1 MQKNKGRFNNFIEL
15 IKGKKTVNNFKK
27 YDKSIT
33 LKDYW
38 ITFGLC
44 LVISFAYAYFIYKN
58 IIFSSIFSLGI
69 TVIFVNYIMLLRK
82 KKLYNTHIR
91 KQINLYM
98 SLVSQMVSAKQT
110 ILNALITIAP
120 NLQSPIKEDVYQ
132 LIRSIEVDGYPY
144 DALDKFSDKYS
155 NDTYLRIFHNQLK
168 LTFRHGGN
176 EDILSELVDEHS
188 SLEVYVDEYSKK
200 KGFYKNYTYI
210 FMAYLLIFPIMFVIF
225 QGSMYENYVSSTF
238 GLIVSSGIYIITT
251 LIAMIVEKKYLDD
264 TLVEF

>member
-1 MQKNKGRFNNFIEL
+1 
-15 IKGKKTVNNFKK
+15 
-27 YDKSIT
+27 
-33 LKDYW
+33 
-38 ITFGLC
+38 
-44 LVISFAYAYFIYKN
+44 
-58 IIFSSIFSLGI
+58 
-69 TVIFVNYIMLLRK
+69 MLLRK

-200 KGFYKNYTYI
+200 KDFIKI
-210 FMAYLLIFPIMFVIF
+210 ILIY
-225 QGSMYENYVSSTF
+225 SW
-238 GLIVSSGIYIITT
+238 LIY
-251 LIAMIVEKKYLDD
+251 
-264 TLVEF
+264 